1 VITKHK
7 LAIRI
12 IRALQGGSISDW
24 RKIDPREVYE
34 AIETA
39 RNAVMEAFIKK
50 NGILD
55 GEFVTQ
61 YINVPVLCDTN
72 TDQKYSVLP
81 ARLISFS
88 SYDGIRLVS
97 PMLNQRAA
105 FVKINNGA
113 LGIFSKLEAGHIGG
127 NVGYYIERVKDG
139 NALSARIYYV
149 NMPMDY
155 DKVLIKMIAST
166 YDFNDDEQLP
176 IPAEFEDTV
185 YRTAFDL
192 MAIQYGSPS
201 DKTIDTEP
209 IS

>member
-1 VITKHK
+1 MITKHK

-72 TDQKYSVLP
+72 TDQKYSILP

-139 NALSARIYYV
+139 NVLSARIYYV

>member
-1 VITKHK
+1 MITKHK

-61 YINVPVLCDTN
+61 YINVPVLCDNN

-97 PMLNQRAA
+97 PMLNQRAP
-105 FVKINNGA
+105 FVKIHNGA
-113 LGIFSKLEAGHIGG
+113 LAIFSGLEAGNIGG

-139 NALSARIYYV
+139 SSLSARIYYV

-185 YRTAFDL
+185 YRTAFEL